1 MKTECVT
8 AVGIQLSS
16 FLIEDSLN
24 VSFSISSFYLVFNSN
39 LDVNYPE
46 DLNSI
51 DLCHLHIHLNEETE
65 KTAAVDKG
73 FRTFSTHVLR
83 ETLPFMWKLKKTW
96 L

>member
-1 MKTECVT
+1 MLPETSGKF
-8 AVGIQLSS
+8 SS
-16 FLIEDSLN
+16 SLG
-24 VSFSISSFYLVFNSN
+24 SSSFYLGFNSN

-65 KTAAVDKG
+65 KTAAIDKG
-73 FRTFSTHVLR
+73 VRTFSTHVLR